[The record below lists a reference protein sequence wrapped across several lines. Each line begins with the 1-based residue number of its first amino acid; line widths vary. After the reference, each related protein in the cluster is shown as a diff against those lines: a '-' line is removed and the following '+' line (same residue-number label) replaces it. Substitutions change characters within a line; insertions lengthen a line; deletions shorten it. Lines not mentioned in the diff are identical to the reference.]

1 MTNERLSKKE
11 IWIERFVEV
20 CKMARKVK
28 DINSDTILEELKN
41 SFTEEDILKNLIQL
55 VKLYKQEQYIEI
67 IYSNPFYKSLIPDIQ
82 KEILEDLDRVA
93 KSINDEI
100 SAIDGDL
107 KKIGNK
113 DSEKQLKSIKK
124 DCLSLI
130 YEIDERKKE
139 IEMLSQY

>member
-1 MTNERLSKKE
+1 MY
-11 IWIERFVEV
+11 
-20 CKMARKVK
+20 KMARKVK
-28 DINSDTILEELKN
+28 DVNTDTILEKLKN
-41 SFTEEDILKNLIQL
+41 SFTEEDILKNLVHL
-55 VKLYKQEQYIEI
+55 VKLYKQEQYREI

-100 SAIDGDL
+100 SAIDFDL

-113 DSEKQLKSIKK
+113 DSEKQLKLIKK

>member
-1 MTNERLSKKE
+1 MY
-11 IWIERFVEV
+11 
-20 CKMARKVK
+20 KMARKVK
-28 DINSDTILEELKN
+28 DVNTDTILEKLKN
-41 SFTEEDILKNLIQL
+41 SFTEEDILKNLVHL
-55 VKLYKQEQYIEI
+55 VKLYKQEQYREI

-100 SAIDGDL
+100 SAIDIDL

-113 DSEKQLKSIKK
+113 DSEKQLKLIKK

>member
-1 MTNERLSKKE
+1 
-11 IWIERFVEV
+11 
-20 CKMARKVK
+20 MARKVK
-28 DINSDTILEELKN
+28 DVNTDTILEELKN

-82 KEILEDLDRVA
+82 KEILDDLERVA

-100 SAIDGDL
+100 SAIDTDL

>member
-1 MTNERLSKKE
+1 
-11 IWIERFVEV
+11 
-20 CKMARKVK
+20 MARKVK
-28 DINSDTILEELKN
+28 DVNTDTILEELKN

-82 KEILEDLDRVA
+82 KEILDDLERVA

-100 SAIDGDL
+100 SAIDTDL

-113 DSEKQLKSIKK
+113 DSEKQLKLIKK

>member
-1 MTNERLSKKE
+1 
-11 IWIERFVEV
+11 
-20 CKMARKVK
+20 MARKVK
-28 DINSDTILEELKN
+28 DINSDKMLEELKN

-82 KEILEDLDRVA
+82 KEILDDLERVA

-100 SAIDGDL
+100 SAIDTDL

-113 DSEKQLKSIKK
+113 DSEKQLKLIKK

-139 IEMLSQY
+139 IEMLSQYWVDITWYLFQSFDIIIKISI

>member
-1 MTNERLSKKE
+1 
-11 IWIERFVEV
+11 
-20 CKMARKVK
+20 MARKVK
-28 DINSDTILEELKN
+28 DVNTDTILEKLKN
-41 SFTEEDILKNLIQL
+41 SFTEEDILKNLVHL
-55 VKLYKQEQYIEI
+55 VKLYKQEQYREI

-82 KEILEDLDRVA
+82 KEILEDLDKVA

-100 SAIDGDL
+100 SAIDIDL

>member
-1 MTNERLSKKE
+1 
-11 IWIERFVEV
+11 
-20 CKMARKVK
+20 MARKVK

-82 KEILEDLDRVA
+82 KEILDDLERVA

-100 SAIDGDL
+100 SAIDTDL

-113 DSEKQLKSIKK
+113 DSEKQLKLIKK

>member
-28 DINSDTILEELKN
+28 DINLDTILEELKN

>member
-1 MTNERLSKKE
+1 
-11 IWIERFVEV
+11 
-20 CKMARKVK
+20 MARKVK
-28 DINSDTILEELKN
+28 DVNTDTILEKLKN
-41 SFTEEDILKNLIQL
+41 SFTEEDILKNLVHL
-55 VKLYKQEQYIEI
+55 VKLYKQEQYREI

-82 KEILEDLDRVA
+82 KEILEDLDKVA

-100 SAIDGDL
+100 SAIDIDL

-113 DSEKQLKSIKK
+113 DSEKQLKLIKK

>member
-1 MTNERLSKKE
+1 
-11 IWIERFVEV
+11 
-20 CKMARKVK
+20 MARKVK
-28 DINSDTILEELKN
+28 DVNTDTILEELKN

-82 KEILEDLDRVA
+82 KEILDDLERVA

-100 SAIDGDL
+100 SAIDIDL

>member
-1 MTNERLSKKE
+1 
-11 IWIERFVEV
+11 
-20 CKMARKVK
+20 MARKVK
-28 DINSDTILEELKN
+28 DINSDKMLEELKN

-82 KEILEDLDRVA
+82 KEILDDLERVA

-100 SAIDGDL
+100 SAIDTDL

-113 DSEKQLKSIKK
+113 DSEKQLKLIKK

>member
-1 MTNERLSKKE
+1 
-11 IWIERFVEV
+11 
-20 CKMARKVK
+20 MARKVK
-28 DINSDTILEELKN
+28 DVNTDTILEKLKN
-41 SFTEEDILKNLIQL
+41 SFTEEDILKNLVHL
-55 VKLYKQEQYIEI
+55 VKLYKQEQYREI

-82 KEILEDLDRVA
+82 KEIIEDLDRVA

-100 SAIDGDL
+100 SAIDIDL

>member
-1 MTNERLSKKE
+1 
-11 IWIERFVEV
+11 
-20 CKMARKVK
+20 MARKVK
-28 DINSDTILEELKN
+28 DVNTDTILEELKN
-41 SFTEEDILKNLIQL
+41 SFTEEDILKNLIHL
-55 VKLYKQEQYIEI
+55 VRLYKQEQYREI

-82 KEILEDLDRVA
+82 KDILEDLDRVA

-100 SAIDGDL
+100 SAIDIDL

-113 DSEKQLKSIKK
+113 DSEKQLKLIKK